1 MDPAT
6 VARITF
12 EIPAAAAVWLEDAAA
27 ERGMS
32 MAELMRKAV
41 ASYVVGKE
49 FAEKKRKRLV
59 H

>member
-1 MDPAT
+1 MDTAT
-6 VARITF
+6 VATITF
-12 EIPAAAAVWLEDAAA
+12 ELPAAAAAWIEDAAA
-27 ERGMS
+27 ERGMPLD
-32 MAELMRKAV
+32 EFMREAV